1 MDIWETVSDYSYTH
15 GGGLKK
21 SLDGLEIMISF
32 AMGNQEKA
40 APYLKRYEALIRQ
53 HGACTPQSVSVL
65 KAIATAENRDI
76 ITTGNLLHLGNC
88 TQTENEPPLVSPNHL
103 LYSVDETASV
113 LGVGR
118 DTVLAWAKAPTF
130 PAFRTGNGKNAPIRV
145 NAAGLQPWIDEQCK
159 GEV

>member
-1 MDIWETVSDYSYTH
+1 MLELTALADLIYAQSDDYQNVLSSIEYLIMQDDDAEQKERAYKAFECCLRDYGARTPTSEYL
-15 GGGLKK
+15 LKQ
-21 SLDGLEIMISF
+21 L
-32 AMGNQEKA
+32 
-40 APYLKRYEALIRQ
+40 
-53 HGACTPQSVSVL
+53 
-65 KAIATAENRDI
+65 ATAEKRDI

-103 LYSVDETASV
+103 LYGVDETASV

-118 DTVLAWAKAPTF
+118 DTVLAWAKDPTF